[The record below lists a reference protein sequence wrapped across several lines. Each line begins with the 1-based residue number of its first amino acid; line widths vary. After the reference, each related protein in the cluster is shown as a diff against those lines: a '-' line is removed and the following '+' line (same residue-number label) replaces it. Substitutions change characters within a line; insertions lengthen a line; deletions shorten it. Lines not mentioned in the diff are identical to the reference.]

1 MQKKK
6 TYELTGLFVILGI
19 ICFCGIIMHYV
30 GKKFAADS
38 SNLVVMYFEESI
50 SGLTVGSPVVFRG
63 VEVGK
68 VVKIRLVSD
77 LKEGTFKTPVYVSFN
92 QIRALQAAQDN
103 EDGREMLNNLI
114 NKGLRAQLMTANY
127 LTGQLMIE
135 LQMDPNSKAVF
146 RGTGR
151 YPEIPTTA
159 SPLETISKDLQE
171 LPLQEIIARMGNVLN
186 NLDENLPQ
194 ILENINN
201 ITTKIDHVMD
211 KKNSETTK
219 TLNNFNNTLE
229 EISKASRSI
238 KNLTDYLERHPEA
251 IIQGKEK

>member
-1 MQKKK
+1 
-6 TYELTGLFVILGI
+6 
-19 ICFCGIIMHYV
+19 MHYV

-92 QIRALQAAQDN
+92 QIRALQSAQDN

-135 LQMDPNSKAVF
+135 LQMDPNSKAVL

-151 YPEIPTTA
+151 YPEMDERGSA
-159 SPLETISKDLQE
+159 E
-171 LPLQEIIARMGNVLN
+171 LY
-186 NLDENLPQ
+186 
-194 ILENINN
+194 
-201 ITTKIDHVMD
+201 
-211 KKNSETTK
+211 
-219 TLNNFNNTLE
+219 
-229 EISKASRSI
+229 RS
-238 KNLTDYLERHPEA
+238 
-251 IIQGKEK
+251 

>member
-6 TYELTGLFVILGI
+6 TYELTGLFVVVGI
-19 ICFCGIIMHYV
+19 ICFCGIILHYV
-30 GKKFAADS
+30 GKKYEAQRA
-38 SNLVVMYFEESI
+38 NLVVMYFEESI
-50 SGLTVGSPVVFRG
+50 SGLTVGSPVVFQG

-68 VVKIRLVSD
+68 VVKIRLVSN

-92 QIRALQAAQDN
+92 QLKVLQTAQHN
-103 EDGREMLNNLI
+103 RQGREMLKSLI
-114 NKGLRAQLMTANY
+114 EKGLRAQLASANI

-135 LQMDPNSKAVF
+135 LQMDPNVKAVM
-146 RGTGR
+146 RGTGK
-151 YPEIPTTA
+151 YPEIPTA
-159 SPLETISKDLQE
+159 PSPFAVISKDLQE
-171 LPLQEIIARMGNVLN
+171 IPLQEIIARFGNLLD

-194 ILENINN
+194 ITENTKN
-201 ITTKIDHVMD
+201 ITAKIDNILD
-211 KKNSETTK
+211 KKNSETSK

-251 IIQGKEK
+251 ILQGKEK